1 MIFPSWTNMV
11 RVLYS
16 ADFFEWVTIIIVFFF
31 SKFIFCNSSII
42 SVPVFESR
50 FPIGSSARITSGLFI
65 RARAYCNTLLL
76 TSWKFM
82 RSIFT
87 PVWKPNNV
95 NNFIKLFFTIEKNRK
110 KYIFLN
116 IKIGDEIIKL
126 KYETYIFT
134 WLSIFS
140 TSSMLNLPSW
150 LKSTTWVRSILY
162 ALLEVLVTWFSSS
175 NKDSWVFTTGLE
187 S

>member
-65 RARAYCNTLLL
+65 RARAIATRCCWPPESSRGVYLRLFESPTMSIISSSSFLKAEAFLP
-76 TSWKFM
+76 SRRIG
-82 RSIFT
+82 RSIF
-87 PVWKPNNV
+87 
-95 NNFIKLFFTIEKNRK
+95 
-110 KYIFLN
+110 
-116 IKIGDEIIKL
+116 
-126 KYETYIFT
+126 
-134 WLSIFS
+134 SS
-140 TSSMLNLPSW
+140 TLRLGMRL
-150 LKSTTWVRSILY
+150 
-162 ALLEVLVTWFSSS
+162 
-175 NKDSWVFTTGLE
+175 
-187 S
+187 